1 MPTWIMVGLCCAFFA
16 ACCDTVSK
24 FIMRD
29 NDEWLTGAGMLVG
42 ALALLSPLFFIV
54 DFKAITR
61 ELALLLAVTLPLE
74 ALAYYLFLT
83 AIRLSPLSLTVPLLS
98 FTPAVTILTSWLA
111 LGEEIGPVGMFGV
124 GLVTIG
130 AYVLNLDPERLSF
143 LGPLKAVS
151 SEPGARRMLLVSLIW
166 ALTSTLGKGGVNI
179 YGAIEFGLLLTGLLT
194 AVFVVVAA
202 VRLLRGDSV
211 LVMENRTIGFFSLG
225 SVVMAIQEIT
235 HFVAISM
242 APVAYMISVKRISMV
257 IAVIFGWLFFRE
269 QNIRWRLMGAMIML
283 SGVTIIYTR

>member
-1 MPTWIMVGLCCAFFA
+1 
-16 ACCDTVSK
+16 
-24 FIMRD
+24 MRD
-29 NDEWLTGAGMLVG
+29 NDEWLTGAGMLLG

-54 DFKAITR
+54 DFKPITI
-61 ELALLLAVTLPLE
+61 ELALLIAVTLPLE

-98 FTPAVTILTSWLA
+98 FTPAVTILTAWLA
-111 LGEEIGPVGMFGV
+111 LGEEIGTVGIFGV
-124 GLVTIG
+124 GLVTVG
-130 AYVLNLDPERLSF
+130 AYVLNLDPGRLTF

-166 ALTSTLGKGGVNI
+166 ALTSTLGKGGVNM
-179 YGAIEFGLLLTGLLT
+179 YGAIEFGLILTALIT

-202 VRLLRGDSV
+202 VRLFRGDSV
-211 LVMENRTIGFFSLG
+211 LVMENRTIGFLSLG

-269 QNIRWRLMGAMIML
+269 ENIRWRLMGAMIML